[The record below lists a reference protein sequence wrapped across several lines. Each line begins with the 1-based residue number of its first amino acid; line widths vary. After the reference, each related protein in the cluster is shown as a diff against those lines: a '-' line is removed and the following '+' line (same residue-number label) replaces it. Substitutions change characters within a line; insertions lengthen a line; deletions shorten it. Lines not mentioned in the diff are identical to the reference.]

1 VAINRSGRKGVSMTD
16 QPPAQD
22 GRDDVLLHRDG
33 NVSVVTFNKPD
44 ILNSIDARCGQA
56 LIERLHEAD
65 ADPDTGA
72 IVLTGAGRAFS
83 AGGDIRNM
91 GKPPLVE
98 RVNHRDWDLTYQILA
113 IEKPLIAMVNGPA
126 IGLGL
131 TIALLCDCVYA
142 SLEAKLGDT
151 HVLFG
156 LVAGDGCAVTLPLL
170 IGPHRAKELMMS
182 GRLFTGAEAAQL
194 GIVNHAVP
202 ADELTTQTLAFAHDL
217 ASKPAFAVRAT
228 KALINR
234 HVRASAHE
242 ALDVGLAWE
251 RMSMRMPEHAE
262 AVAARNKPKS

>member
-1 VAINRSGRKGVSMTD
+1 MTD
-16 QPPAQD
+16 QPQAGD
-22 GRDDVLLHRDG
+22 GADDVLLRREG
-33 NVSVVTFNKPD
+33 NVSVVAFNKPEV
-44 ILNSIDARCGQA
+44 LNAIDSRCGQA
-56 LIERLHEAD
+56 LVDRLQEAD
-65 ADPDTGA
+65 ADPETGA
-72 IVLTGAGRAFS
+72 IVLTGTGRAFS

-91 GKPPLVE
+91 GKQPLVE

-113 IEKPLIAMVNGPA
+113 IEKPLIAMVNGAA

-131 TIALLCDCVYA
+131 TIALLCDCVFA
-142 SLEAKLGDT
+142 SVDAKLGDT

-182 GRLFTGAEAAQL
+182 GRLFTGAEAEQL

-202 ADELTTQTLAFAHDL
+202 MDELTAKTMDFAHDV

-234 HVRASAHE
+234 HVRASVHE
-242 ALDVGLAWE
+242 VLDAGLAWE

-262 AVAARNKPKS
+262 AVSQRAKPR

>member
-1 VAINRSGRKGVSMTD
+1 MTD
-16 QPPAQD
+16 QPLAGD
-22 GRDDVLLHRDG
+22 GTDDVLLRRDG
-33 NVSVVTFNKPD
+33 NVSVVAFNKPD
-44 ILNSIDARCGQA
+44 VLNAIDGRCGEA
-56 LIERLHEAD
+56 LIACLREAD
-65 ADPDTGA
+65 ADPDTGS
-72 IVLTGAGRAFS
+72 IVLTGTGRAFS

-91 GKPPLVE
+91 GKRTPVE

-142 SLEAKLGDT
+142 SLDAKLGDT
-151 HVLFG
+151 HVAFG

-182 GRLFTGAEAAQL
+182 GRLFTGAEAEEL

-202 ADELTTQTLAFAHDL
+202 ADELAAQTMAFARDL

-234 HVRASAHE
+234 HVRASVHE
-242 ALDVGLAWE
+242 VLDAGLAWE

-262 AVAARNKPKS
+262 AVAQRSKPR

>member
-1 VAINRSGRKGVSMTD
+1 MTD
-16 QPPAQD
+16 QPSGEDANE
-22 GRDDVLLHRDG
+22 DVLLHSDG

-44 ILNSIDARCGQA
+44 ILNAIDSRCHDA
-56 LIERLHEAD
+56 LIARLHEAD

-72 IVLTGAGRAFS
+72 IVLTGKGRAFS

-91 GKPPLVE
+91 GKRPLVE
-98 RVNHRDWDLTYQILA
+98 RVNHRDWDLSYQILS
-113 IEKPLIAMVNGPA
+113 IEKPLVAMVNGAA

-142 SLEAKLGDT
+142 SRDAKLGDT
-151 HVLFG
+151 HVRFG

-182 GRLFTGAEAAQL
+182 GRLFTGAEAEQL
-194 GIVNHAVP
+194 GIVNHAVA
-202 ADELTTQTLAFAHDL
+202 ADELTTQTMAFAHDL
-217 ASKPAFAVRAT
+217 ASQPAFAVRAT

-234 HVRASAHE
+234 HVRASVHE
-242 ALDVGLAWE
+242 VLDVGLAWE

-262 AVAARNKPKS
+262 AVAQQSKRK

>member
-1 VAINRSGRKGVSMTD
+1 MTD
-16 QPPAQD
+16 QPLAGD
-22 GRDDVLLHRDG
+22 GTEDVVLRRDG

-44 ILNSIDARCGQA
+44 ILNAIDARCGQA
-56 LIERLHEAD
+56 LIDRLREAD

-91 GKPPLVE
+91 GKQPLVE

-142 SLEAKLGDT
+142 SLDAKLGDT
-151 HVLFG
+151 HVQFG

-182 GRLFTGAEAAQL
+182 GRLFTGAEAERL

-202 ADELTTQTLAFAHDL
+202 AGELTAQAMAFAHDL

-242 ALDVGLAWE
+242 VLDAGLAWE

-262 AVAARNKPKS
+262 AVAQRSKPRSG

>member
-1 VAINRSGRKGVSMTD
+1 MTD
-16 QPPAQD
+16 QLLAGD
-22 GRDDVLLHRDG
+22 GTDDVVLRRDG
-33 NVSVVTFNKPD
+33 NVSVVAFNKPD
-44 ILNSIDARCGQA
+44 ILNAIDSRCGEA
-56 LIERLHEAD
+56 LLARLHEAD
-65 ADPDTGA
+65 ADPETGA
-72 IVLTGAGRAFS
+72 IVLTGTGRAFS

-91 GKPPLVE
+91 GKRPLVE
-98 RVNHRDWDLTYQILA
+98 RVNHRDWELTHQILA

-142 SLEAKLGDT
+142 SLDATLGDT
-151 HVLFG
+151 HVQFG

-182 GRLFTGAEAAQL
+182 GRLFTGAEAERL

-202 ADELTTQTLAFAHDL
+202 ADELAAQTMTFAHDL

-234 HVRASAHE
+234 HVRASVHE
-242 ALDVGLAWE
+242 VLDAGLAWE

-262 AVAARNKPKS
+262 AVAQRSKPRRG

>member
-1 VAINRSGRKGVSMTD
+1 MTD
-16 QPPAQD
+16 QLLAGD
-22 GRDDVLLHRDG
+22 GTDDVVLRRDG
-33 NVSVVTFNKPD
+33 NVSVVAFNKPD
-44 ILNSIDARCGQA
+44 ILNAIDSRCGEA
-56 LIERLHEAD
+56 LLARLHEAD
-65 ADPDTGA
+65 ADPETGA
-72 IVLTGAGRAFS
+72 IVLTGTGRAFS

-91 GKPPLVE
+91 GKQPLVE

-142 SLEAKLGDT
+142 SLDATLGDT
-151 HVLFG
+151 HVQFG

-182 GRLFTGAEAAQL
+182 GRLITGAEAEQL
-194 GIVNHAVP
+194 GIVNHAVA
-202 ADELTTQTLAFAHDL
+202 ADELTTQTMAFAHDL

-228 KALINR
+228 KALVNR
-234 HVRASAHE
+234 HVRASVHE
-242 ALDVGLAWE
+242 VLDAGLAWE

-262 AVAARNKPKS
+262 AVAQRGKPK